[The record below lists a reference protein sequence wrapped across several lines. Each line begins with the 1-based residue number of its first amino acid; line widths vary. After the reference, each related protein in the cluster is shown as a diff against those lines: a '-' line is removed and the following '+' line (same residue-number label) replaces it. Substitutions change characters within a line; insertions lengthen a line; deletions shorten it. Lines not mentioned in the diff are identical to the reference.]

1 MIKKILLVI
10 GLSFMLMCGFE
21 DVSALELSS
30 DNFINNSGVVMT
42 QQEIENLKK
51 LGFNDFDINNMNQIT
66 FDENKNLIGEVV
78 AVTTKYYK
86 TETIM
91 PNNSS
96 SVMTYNSAVTPIT
109 RSVEITKEEYD
120 NSDNTISTFASAVV
134 NTEYKE
140 MTTSIVA
147 VNGRYRYR
155 NVVRWKKLPVWQTV
169 DIISIGFDE
178 KVYGVSSTKRLNAYY
193 TFDNS
198 CGLNVTTNGV
208 WQLNSTGYGVTFDW
222 PEKDNIS
229 ASSEG
234 FYVDMYFEVDKN
246 TTDTINVLNAYGNY
260 RHGKGNFT
268 ASGVSVG
275 VSISY
280 FIGLSVNFEDSFDT
294 ISTAQA
300 TYTGINW

>member
-1 MIKKILLVI
+1 MIKKMLFVI
-10 GLSFMLMCGFE
+10 VLSFILMFGLK
-21 DVSALELSS
+21 DVSALELNPDS
-30 DNFINNSGVVMT
+30 FINNSGVVMT

-51 LGFNDFDINNMNQIT
+51 LGFNDFDINNMNQAT
-66 FDENKNLIGEVV
+66 FDENKNLVGEVV

-86 TETIM
+86 TETIISTNM
-91 PNNSS
+91 SSAKMFNSS
-96 SVMTYNSAVTPIT
+96 TTPIT
-109 RSVEITKEEYD
+109 KSVEITKEEYE
-120 NSDNTISTFASAVV
+120 NSDTIISTFASDVV
-134 NTEYKE
+134 TTEYKE

-155 NVVRWKKLPVWQTV
+155 NVVRWKKLPFWQTV
-169 DIISIGFDE
+169 DIIGIGFDE

-198 CGLNVTTNGV
+198 CGLNVTTSGI

-222 PEKDNIS
+222 PKKDNVS
-229 ASSEG
+229 ASKEG

-246 TTDTINVLNAYGNY
+246 TTDKINVLNAYGNY
-260 RHGKGNFT
+260 RHGKGSFT

-280 FIGLSVNFEDSFDT
+280 VIGLSVNFEDSFDT

-300 TYTGINW
+300 TYTGIKW

>member
-1 MIKKILLVI
+1 MIKKMLFVI
-10 GLSFMLMCGFE
+10 VLSFILMFSLKN
-21 DVSALELSS
+21 VSALELNPG
-30 DNFINNSGVVMT
+30 NFINNSGVVMT

-51 LGFNDFDINNMNQIT
+51 LGFNDFDINNMNQVT
-66 FDENKNLIGEVV
+66 FDENKNLEGEVV

-86 TETIM
+86 TETIISANTSSAKM
-91 PNNSS
+91 FNSS
-96 SVMTYNSAVTPIT
+96 ATPIT
-109 RSVEITKEEYD
+109 KSVEITKEEYE
-120 NSDNTISTFASAVV
+120 NSDTIISTFASDVV
-134 NTEYKE
+134 TTEYKE

-147 VNGRYRYR
+147 INGRYRYR
-155 NVVRWKKLPVWQTV
+155 NVVRWKKLPFWQTV

-198 CGLNVTTNGV
+198 CGLNVTTSGI

-222 PEKDNIS
+222 PKKDNVS
-229 ASSEG
+229 ASKEG

-246 TTDTINVLNAYGNY
+246 TTDKINVLNAYGNY
-260 RHGKGNFT
+260 RHGKGSFT

-280 FIGLSVNFEDSFDT
+280 VIGLSVNFEDSFDT

-300 TYTGINW
+300 TYTGIKW